1 MSAALMP
8 ATQPMP
14 SLHWPN
20 RAWSR
25 HALAVSIAVGLHAVA
40 VGLLVSHWQPSPP
53 PEPKIQ
59 ALTTQLITLAPP
71 QAPAPASV
79 VAAPVPAPAEVV
91 SAPPAPV
98 LPKPVEAKPVESKP
112 QVKPKPVIDH
122 AALARK
128 RVQEEQQAAER
139 AQQQAQ
145 QQVEQQRQQQLATAA
160 RAQADAK
167 ARAAADALA
176 AESRPY
182 LPVSKEAPEYP
193 NKALEKGI
201 EGDCTVTYT
210 VTPQGRVENPQ
221 VLGQCHPLLVRP
233 SLAAA
238 RTFRYQPRIVD
249 GQAVSVANV
258 KNTFHYRIE

>member
-14 SLHWPN
+14 SLQWPN

-40 VGLLVSHWQPSPP
+40 VVFLVSHWQTSPP

-59 ALTTQLITLAPP
+59 TLTTQLITLAPP
-71 QAPAPASV
+71 QAPAPEPV

-91 SAPPAPV
+91 SAPPTPV
-98 LPKPVEAKPVESKP
+98 LPTPLEAKPVESKP

-145 QQVEQQRQQQLATAA
+145 QQLEQQRQQQVAA
-160 RAQADAK
+160 AAHAQADAK

-182 LPVSKEAPEYP
+182 LPLSKEAPEYP
-193 NKALEKGI
+193 DKALEKGI

-249 GQAVSVANV
+249 GQAISVANV

>member
-14 SLHWPN
+14 SVHWPN

-40 VGLLVSHWQPSPP
+40 VVLLVSHWQPSPP

-71 QAPAPASV
+71 QAPAPEPV
-79 VAAPVPAPAEVV
+79 VAAPAEVV

-98 LPKPVEAKPVESKP
+98 QPKPVDAKPVESKP

-128 RVQEEQQAAER
+128 RVQEQEQQEAER
-139 AQQQAQ
+139 AQKHAQ
-145 QQVEQQRQQQLATAA
+145 HQQVEQQRQQQAA
-160 RAQADAK
+160 AAAQAEAK

-193 NKALEKGI
+193 DKALEKGI

-210 VTPQGRVENPQ
+210 VTPPGRVENPQ

-249 GQAVSVANV
+249 GQAISVANV

>member
-8 ATQPMP
+8 AAQPMSAVQWP
-14 SLHWPN
+14 S
-20 RAWSR
+20 RVWSR
-25 HALAVSIAVGLHAVA
+25 HALAVSIAVGLHALA
-40 VGLLVSHWQPSPP
+40 LVGLVSHWQPSPP
-53 PEPKIQ
+53 AEPTVHT
-59 ALTTQLITLAPP
+59 LTTQIITLAPP
-71 QAPAPASV
+71 TPVPVPEPV
-79 VAAPVPAPAEVV
+79 VAAAPPVPVQPEVLTPPPKPLV
-91 SAPPAPV
+91 S
-98 LPKPVEAKPVESKP
+98 KPVET
-112 QVKPKPVIDH
+112 KPKPQIDH

-128 RVQEEQQAAER
+128 RVQEQEQQAAAV
-139 AQQQAQ
+139 AQQQA
-145 QQVEQQRQQQLATAA
+145 EQQRQQQQAA
-160 RAQADAK
+160 AAQAQADAK
-167 ARAAADALA
+167 ARATAEALA

-182 LPVSKEAPEYP
+182 LPVSKEAPAYP
-193 NKALEKGI
+193 DKALEKGI

-249 GQAVSVANV
+249 GQAISVSNV

>member
-1 MSAALMP
+1 MP
-8 ATQPMP
+8 SLQPMP
-14 SLHWPN
+14 SLQLPN
-20 RAWSR
+20 RKCLR
-25 HALAVSIAVGLHAVA
+25 QALAMAVA
-40 VGLLVSHWQPSPP
+40 AGVHGLAIVALVSHWQPTPP
-53 PEPKIQ
+53 PEPQ
-59 ALTTQLITLAPP
+59 VQTLTTQLITLAPP
-71 QAPAPASV
+71 APLPEPVQAPAPAEIIS
-79 VAAPVPAPAEVV
+79 
-91 SAPPAPV
+91 PPPQ
-98 LPKPVEAKPVESKP
+98 PVEVAKPVEPVKTPAKP
-112 QVKPKPVIDH
+112 TPVIDH

-128 RVQEEQQAAER
+128 RVQEQEKAQQQQREQQAQARQME
-139 AQQQAQ
+139 QQRQA
-145 QQVEQQRQQQLATAA
+145 EQQRQQQAAAAA
-160 RAQADAK
+160 REAS
-167 ARAAADALA
+167 ARAAAEKLA

-193 NKALEKGI
+193 DKALEKGI

-210 VTPQGRVENPQ
+210 VTPQGRVDNPQ